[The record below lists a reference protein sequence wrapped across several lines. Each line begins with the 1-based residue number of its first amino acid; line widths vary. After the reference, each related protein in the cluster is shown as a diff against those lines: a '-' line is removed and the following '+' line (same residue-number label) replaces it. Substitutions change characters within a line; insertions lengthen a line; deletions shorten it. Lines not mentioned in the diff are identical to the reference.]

1 MKTRRRYATVT
12 YPRSDQREVTE
23 GIETL
28 AHKRTEHLHRML
40 AHRTAADL
48 LANAY
53 LQGMTDALETAGKH
67 PEAFR

>member
-1 MKTRRRYATVT
+1 MRRQPYAVIT
-12 YPRSDQREVTE
+12 YPRSEKREITE
-23 GIETL
+23 GIEAL

-40 AHRTAADL
+40 PYRTPADL

-53 LQGMTDALETAGKH
+53 LQGMTDALETADKR